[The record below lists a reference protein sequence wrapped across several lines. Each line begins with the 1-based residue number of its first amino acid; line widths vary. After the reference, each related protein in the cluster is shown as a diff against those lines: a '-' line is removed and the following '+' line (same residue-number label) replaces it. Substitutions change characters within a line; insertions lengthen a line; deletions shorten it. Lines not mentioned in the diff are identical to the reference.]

1 MNNRF
6 SKLVQ
11 KFLTS
16 YIIAECNY
24 SINTK
29 SSYSTT
35 FYLLLEFMDKEKGI
49 KPNKIEQKENNL

>member
-11 KFLTS
+11 EFLTS
-16 YIIAECNY
+16 YIIGECNY

-35 FYLLLEFMDKEKGI
+35 FYLLLEFMDKEK
-49 KPNKIEQKENNL
+49 KY

>member
-11 KFLTS
+11 EFLTG
-16 YIIAECNY
+16 YIIGECNY

-29 SSYSTT
+29 NSYSTT
-35 FYLLLEFMDKEKGI
+35 FYLLLEFMREEK
-49 KPNKIEQKENNL
+49 KY